1 MTEAEALEFYRER
14 VLAAHACAVR
24 WLFNAENLGN
34 LSHISRRNLLR
45 QCATELLD
53 AIGATGSANGIYDA
67 IEAAKKG
74 AK

>member
-14 VLAAHACAVR
+14 VLAAHNCAQR

-34 LSHISRRNLLR
+34 LSHISRRNVLR

-53 AIGATGSANGIYDA
+53 ALGAVKKEGS
-67 IEAAKKG
+67 
-74 AK
+74 